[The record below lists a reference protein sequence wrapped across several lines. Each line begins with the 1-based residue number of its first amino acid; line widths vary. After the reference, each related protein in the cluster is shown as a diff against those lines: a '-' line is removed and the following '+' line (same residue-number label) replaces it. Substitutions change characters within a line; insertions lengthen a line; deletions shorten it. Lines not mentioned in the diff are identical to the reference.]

1 MNSRFAVYPGSFDPM
16 TNGHLD
22 IVRRALTVF
31 DEVRVAVAYNQEKPS
46 GLFTPAERVEIL
58 EGVVAEFGGRVT
70 ADAFHG
76 LLIDYC
82 RRIGA
87 GTIIRGLRAVAD
99 FEYEF
104 QMTMMNRHLAPDVET
119 VFLMAGEQH
128 FYTSSRLV
136 KEVATLGGD
145 VHGLVPDPVETRL
158 LARVGRGAS

>member
-1 MNSRFAVYPGSFDPM
+1 MKKGFAVYPGSFDPM

-22 IVRRALTVF
+22 ILRRALSVF
-31 DEVRVAVAYNQEKPS
+31 DEVRIAVAYNQEKPS
-46 GLFTPAERVEIL
+46 GLFTPNERVTIL
-58 EGVVAEFGGRVT
+58 QEVIAEFGPRVT

-82 RRIGA
+82 RKIGA

-104 QMTMMNRHLAPDVET
+104 QMTMMNRHLAADVET

-128 FYTSSRLV
+128 FYTSARLV

-145 VHGLVPDPVETRL
+145 IHGLVPDSVVPHL
-158 LARVGRGAS
+158 LTRVGRR

>member
-1 MNSRFAVYPGSFDPM
+1 VKKSFAVYPGSFDPM

-22 IVRRALTVF
+22 ILRRALVVF
-31 DEVRVAVAYNQEKPS
+31 DEVRIAVAYNQEKPS
-46 GLFTPAERVEIL
+46 GLFTPPERVTIIQE
-58 EGVVAEFGGRVT
+58 VVGEFGSRVS

-76 LLIDYC
+76 LLTDYC

-104 QMTMMNRHLAPDVET
+104 QMTMMNRHLAPDLET

-128 FYTSSRLV
+128 FYTSSKLV
-136 KEVATLGGD
+136 KEVASLGGD
-145 VHGLVPDPVETRL
+145 VHGLVPDAALPHLMT
-158 LARVGRGAS
+158 RVGRT

>member
-1 MNSRFAVYPGSFDPM
+1 MKSGFAVYPGSFDPM

-22 IVRRALTVF
+22 ILRRALSVF
-31 DEVRVAVAYNQEKPS
+31 DEVRIAVAYNQEKPS
-46 GLFTPAERVEIL
+46 GLFTPPERVTIIQE
-58 EGVVAEFGGRVT
+58 VVAEFGPRVS

-76 LLIDYC
+76 LLTDYC
-82 RRIGA
+82 RSIGA

-145 VHGLVPDPVETRL
+145 VHGLVPNGVESHL
-158 LARVGRGAS
+158 LTRVGRG

>member
-1 MNSRFAVYPGSFDPM
+1 MKRGFAVYPGSFDPI

-22 IVRRALTVF
+22 IVSRALSVF
-31 DEVRVAVAYNQEKPS
+31 DEVRIAVAYNQEKPS
-46 GLFTPAERVEIL
+46 GLFTPPERVTIIKEC
-58 EGVVAEFGGRVT
+58 VTEFGDRVS

-76 LLIDYC
+76 LLTEYC
-82 RRIGA
+82 RTIGA
-87 GTIIRGLRAVAD
+87 GTIVRGLRAVAD

-119 VFLMAGEQH
+119 VFLMAGEAH

-145 VHGLVPDPVETRL
+145 VKGLVPDAALPHL
-158 LARVGRGAS
+158 LRRVGRI

>member
-1 MNSRFAVYPGSFDPM
+1 MKKGFAVYPGSFDPM

-22 IVRRALTVF
+22 ILRRALTVF
-31 DEVRVAVAYNQEKPS
+31 EEVRIAVAYNQDKPS
-46 GLFTPAERVEIL
+46 GMFTPAERVDIL
-58 EGVVAEFGGRVT
+58 RDVAGEFGERVT
-70 ADAFHG
+70 VDAFHG
-76 LLIDYC
+76 LLTDYC

-119 VFLMAGEQH
+119 VFLMAGEAH

-145 VHGLVPDPVETRL
+145 VHGLVPDAVEAHL
-158 LARVGRGAS
+158 LKKVGR